1 MTGEKSSGYL
11 FMGMRVIVAA
21 AVLGGNCAGQGKTP
35 SPALIVLNKSASE
48 LAIVDPGTLQVVSKV
63 PTGPI
68 PHEVAVSDDGKIAV
82 TTNYG
87 ENRDGTTLSVID
99 LDTQKEI
106 HRVDI
111 SPLRGP
117 HGIVA
122 TRDGKFRFTAEGSNS
137 IASYDPVKNE
147 AGGWTLPT
155 SQNRTHMLVE
165 ARDNLLIFTANI
177 GSNSVTAFQFNPKQ
191 GTWSTTQIAVSKG
204 PEGIDMSPDEKEVW
218 AANSGDG
225 TVSIID
231 VASKKV
237 VGTIDL
243 KTKRSNRVKF
253 TPDGKLVLIS
263 DLGAGD
269 LVIVDAASRKE
280 IKRLHLGKS
289 AEGILIVPD
298 GARAFV
304 AVSGDDK
311 VAVLDLKTLEVAAT
325 VATGQDPDG
334 LAWRK

>member
-1 MTGEKSSGYL
+1 
-11 FMGMRVIVAA
+11 VAA
-21 AVLGGNCAGQGKTP
+21 
-35 SPALIVLNKSASE
+35 
-48 LAIVDPGTLQVVSKV
+48 
-63 PTGPI
+63 
-68 PHEVAVSDDGKIAV
+68 
-82 TTNYG
+82 
-87 ENRDGTTLSVID
+87 
-99 LDTQKEI
+99 
-106 HRVDI
+106 
-111 SPLRGP
+111 
-117 HGIVA
+117 
-122 TRDGKFRFTAEGSNS
+122 RDGKFRFTAEGSNS

-155 SQNRTHMLVE
+155 SQNGTHMLVE
-165 ARDNLLIFTANI
+165 TKDNLLIFTANI
-177 GSNSVTAFQFNPKQ
+177 ASNSVTAFQFNPKQ
-191 GTWSTTQIAVSKG
+191 STWSTTQIAVSKG

-225 TVSIID
+225 TLSVID
-231 VASKKV
+231 AASKKV

-289 AEGILIVPD
+289 TEGILILPD
-298 GARAFV
+298 GARALV

-311 VAVLDLKTLEVAAT
+311 VAVLDLKTLEVT
-325 VATGQDPDG
+325 TTFATGQDPDG